1 MAIVPM
7 NKIFLAGMKSEQKT
21 VMEQL
26 LRAGVVQI
34 EEFSPEETEEYRS
47 LAAPPETLGEL
58 NRAEDKLFRAKTA
71 MESLSPYDK
80 RKKGLFAPKR
90 AVSRGEYAQALEE
103 EKEIEKIISTVCSYE
118 KTKEEMQSEKN
129 HLEHQIEQLKLYE
142 KLDVPLEIKGTK
154 LTTAMIGTIPA
165 LFEISEIRK
174 KMEEEQ
180 MAAELLEVS
189 ADEVSHYV
197 FVLFLDE
204 ESERFGALLE
214 EYGFLKGGFEMRGT
228 AADNIRAARKKQS
241 DITARAE
248 HIEADLLT
256 MVEYLP
262 QLELYYDHLSA
273 ERDKISAASSFLE
286 TESTFYLHG
295 WLPAESCESLKK
307 FLEEQHPQIVIEITE
322 PQKEEEYPILLRNNK
337 FVQPFEM
344 ITELYSLPSSREV
357 DPNPSM
363 SIFYMMFFG
372 LMLSDAGYGI
382 ILSLLTGFMIW
393 KYKPEGLMGKL
404 MRLLFLGGLATTF
417 WGVLFGSWFGDLL
430 SGIPAF
436 APVWFSPLNDPMT
449 LLLWSF
455 VFGGVHLFTGM
466 AVKAYMMIKDGHWL
480 DAVFD
485 VGFWYVFLI
494 GLVLLFLAPSVG
506 KVMAIGGALGLILT
520 QGRGEK
526 NIFMRLG
533 KGVFS
538 LYDVTGYLSDV
549 LSYSRLLAL
558 GLSTGVIAQVVNT
571 MGKLTGNSAIG
582 IIFFVII
589 LLVGH
594 TFNLAI
600 NTLGAYV
607 HSSRL
612 QYVEFFGKF
621 YTGGGQ
627 AFRPLARR
635 TKYITIK

>member
-34 EEFSPEETEEYRS
+34 EEFSPEETEQYRS
-47 LAAPPETLGEL
+47 LASPAEILNDL
-58 NRAEDKLFRAKTA
+58 NRTEDKLFRTKTA
-71 MESLSPYDK
+71 IDSLAPYDK
-80 RKKGLFAPKR
+80 RKKGLFEAKK
-90 AVSRGEYAQALEE
+90 AVSRNEYTKTLEE
-103 EKEIEKIISTVCSYE
+103 KKKIEQLISTLCSYE

-129 HLEHQIEQLKLYE
+129 HLEHKIEQLKLYE
-142 KLDVPLEIKGTK
+142 KLDVPLSFTGTRR
-154 LTTAMIGTIPA
+154 TETAIGTLPA
-165 LFEISEIRK
+165 LFDISEIRK
-174 KMEEEQ
+174 RIEDEN
-180 MAAELLEVS
+180 MATELLEVS
-189 ADEVSHYV
+189 SDEVSHYV
-197 FVLFLDE
+197 FALYLDNE
-204 ESERFGALLE
+204 TERFGALLE
-214 EYGFLKGGFEMRGT
+214 EYGFSKNSFDTAGT
-228 AADNIRAARKKQS
+228 AADNIRSARKKQA
-241 DITARAE
+241 DIDARAE

-262 QLELYYDHLSA
+262 QLEMYYDYLSA
-273 ERDKISAASSFLE
+273 ERDKIKAGASLLE
-286 TESTFYLHG
+286 TDSTFYLHG
-295 WLPAESCESLKK
+295 WLPAESGEKLQK
-307 FLEEQHPQIVIEITE
+307 FLEEQHPQLVVEITK
-322 PQKEEEYPILLRNNK
+322 PQKDEEYPILLHNNK

-344 ITELYSLPSSREV
+344 ITELYSLPNSHEI

-382 ILSLLTGFMIW
+382 VLTLLTGFVLL
-393 KYKPEGLMGKL
+393 KFKPEGMLDKM
-404 MRLLFLGGLATTF
+404 MRLLCLGGMATIF
-417 WGVLFGSWFGDLL
+417 WGVLFGSWFGDLF

-436 APVWFSPLNDPMT
+436 SPIWFSPLNDPMT

-455 VFGGVHLFTGM
+455 VFGAVHLFTGM
-466 AVKAYMMIKDGHWL
+466 AVKAYMLIKDGHVL

-485 VGFWYVFLI
+485 VGLWYVFLI
-494 GLVLLFLAPSVG
+494 GLTLLLFAPAVG
-506 KVMAIGGALGLILT
+506 KIMAIVGAVGLVLT
-520 QGRGEK
+520 QGRSEK
-526 NIFMRLG
+526 NIFMRFG
-533 KGVFS
+533 KGILS

-558 GLSTGVIAQVVNT
+558 GLATGVIAQVVNT
-571 MGKLTGNSAIG
+571 MGKLTGTSIIG
-582 IIFFVII
+582 IIFFIII

-607 HSSRL
+607 HASRL

-627 AFRPLARR
+627 EFRPLARK